1 MTLKSAMTGSED
13 LLSRIEGLIP
23 TMSRSDVKIARKLLA
38 KPDEFIRASVR
49 SIATDIGVS
58 EPTIV
63 RFCRNAGFE
72 GFRDLKFRLTQ
83 ELAFQQAQRD
93 ARVVPQGP
101 SADVVSPIS
110 RTGEPPAGYAVRLHA
125 KAVEALDRAMAICDT
140 DMIASAADLLA
151 KARKVVVYGIG
162 GSSAIMAEEVH
173 NRLYRLGVASTVF
186 TDSYAQRMAAA
197 TLREGD
203 VAVFVSSTG
212 RPRSLQDSLELARYY
227 SAKTIAISDVDTPLG
242 RDADVCINVPLS
254 QSGVDEFQ
262 PNPMRFSQLLM
273 IDLLAYQTAERLGPD
288 ARQALRQ
295 TRASVASLHGIAPQ
309 QPIGD

>member
-1 MTLKSAMTGSED
+1 MTSHTTTTQED
-13 LLSRIEGLIP
+13 LLARIESLIP

-38 KPDEFIRASVR
+38 KPDEFIRSSVR
-49 SIATDIGVS
+49 AVAAEIGVS

-72 GFRDLKFRLTQ
+72 GFRDLKFRITQ

-93 ARVVPQGP
+93 ARIVPVVP
-101 SADVVSPIS
+101 
-110 RTGEPPAGYAVRLHA
+110 TGSDAGVTPANDPPASYAVRLHA
-125 KAVEALDRAMAICDT
+125 KAVEALDRALSVSRMELIGE
-140 DMIASAADLLA
+140 AADILA
-151 KARKVVVYGIG
+151 KAHKVAVYGIG

-197 TLREGD
+197 TLGPND
-203 VAVFVSSTG
+203 AAVFVSSTG

-227 SAKTIAISDVDTPLG
+227 GARTIAISDLDTPLG
-242 RDADVCINVPLS
+242 RDADVCIGVSLS

-262 PNPMRFSQLLM
+262 PNPMRYAQLLM

-288 ARQALRQ
+288 ARRALRQ

>member
-1 MTLKSAMTGSED
+1 MTLNASTTGPDD
-13 LLSRIEGLIP
+13 LLARIEGLIP

-49 SIATDIGVS
+49 AIASEIGVS

-93 ARVVPQGP
+93 ARVVPQSP
-101 SADVVSPIS
+101 AVDVASTTRPIDPQAD
-110 RTGEPPAGYAVRLHA
+110 YAQRLHA
-125 KAVEALDRAMAICDT
+125 KAVEALDQAMAVCKT
-140 DMIASAADLLA
+140 DLIAEAADILA
-151 KARKVVVYGIG
+151 RARKVVVYGIG

-203 VAVFVSSTG
+203 AAIFVSSTG
-212 RPRSLQDSLELARYY
+212 RPRSLQDSMELARYY
-227 SAKTIAISDVDTPLG
+227 NAKTIAISDMDTPLG